1 MVRTRIYTLNLKIY
15 KCNKTLEKLQGKYSR
30 EKKKKLYRELS
41 YIQILYF
48 SMENLKKV
56 KKN

>member
-30 EKKKKLYRELS
+30 EKKKKNYTGNFPIYRF
-41 YIQILYF
+41 YTF
-48 SMENLKKV
+48 RWKT
-56 KKN
+56 

>member
-30 EKKKKLYRELS
+30 KKNYKKLS
-41 YIQILYF
+41 YSYNIDFILF
-48 SMENLKKV
+48 DEKFKES
-56 KKN
+56 